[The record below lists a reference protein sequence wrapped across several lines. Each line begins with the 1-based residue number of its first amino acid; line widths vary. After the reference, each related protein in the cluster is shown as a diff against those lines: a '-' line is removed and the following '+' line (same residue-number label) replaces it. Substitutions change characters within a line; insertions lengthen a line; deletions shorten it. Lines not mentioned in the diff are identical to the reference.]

1 MILLLLSISATCP
14 TSLGFAGAE
23 GQQTGSA
30 PLSMAAAAAA
40 GGRDRGLEE
49 ELTCSI
55 CLHLYVD
62 PVLLGCPHTFCR
74 ECIVSVWRDGACA
87 CPECRRVL
95 PFGSKEE
102 MRKQLEKNFKLAS
115 IVDRFSSLSTQGER
129 PLKELNPS
137 LARVRLLNLDLCA
150 QHGKA
155 LAMFCREHSAFVCTD
170 CITSSAHR
178 GHKIMSAE
186 EVGRQAKESLSR
198 SLQQLMTH
206 NGKVA
211 ARLNILKNTEA
222 NVEGTSAAFDKSIDD
237 AFNTAIKSLEEERAT
252 LKQLAHAEQSK
263 LLGLIH
269 GQMAPR
275 EKMVAEMVAV
285 TKEVQA
291 ALQETNHVRAIQ
303 VSGELER
310 RITAAMMKNPPND
323 NIVTRDLFSSL
334 HGLLQSLSPR
344 ISNWKTENAM
354 LRNFRS
360 PTLDEDTLHYQLD
373 ADDCGKALSLSRP
386 LRRRRDVTEGC
397 EAFSYWRQA
406 LCEEGYTSGLHYWEV
421 DVSECVEWCVGVCY
435 GSMERS
441 GNTSDAE
448 LGENAESWCI
458 KYRDDDDDDDDGNL
472 SAFHDAEQ
480 TDIEISCDG
489 GRSGWHIDRVGILLD
504 CDMDRLSFYDVSQAR
519 VHLHTYYFVQYD
531 GPLFP
536 AFKVLDGSITIATC
550 PRSCAGLC

>member
-1 MILLLLSISATCP
+1 M
-14 TSLGFAGAE
+14 AE
-23 GQQTGSA
+23 
-30 PLSMAAAAAA
+30 AAAA
-40 GGRDRGLEE
+40 GGLDRGLEE

-55 CLHLYVD
+55 CLQLYVD

-74 ECIVSVWRDGACA
+74 ECIVSAWRDGACA

-95 PFGSKEE
+95 PFGSKEQ
-102 MRKQLEKNFKLAS
+102 MRQQLVKNFKLAS
-115 IVDRFSSLSTQGER
+115 IVDRFSSLSLEGER
-129 PLKELNPS
+129 PRKELNPS
-137 LARVRLLNLDLCA
+137 LALARPPNLDLCA

-155 LAMFCREHSAFVCTD
+155 LAMFCQEHGASVCAD
-170 CITSSAHR
+170 CVTSGAHR
-178 GHKIMSAE
+178 GHRLTSTE
-186 EVGRQAKESLSR
+186 EADRQAKESLSC
-198 SLQQLMTH
+198 SLQKLMTH
-206 NGKVA
+206 NGKVS

-237 AFNTAIKSLEEERAT
+237 AFNAAIKSLEEERAT

-263 LLGLIH
+263 LLGLIR

-275 EKMVAEMVAV
+275 EMMVAETVVV

-310 RITAAMMKNPPND
+310 RIMAAMMKNPPND

-334 HGLLQSLSPR
+334 RGLLESLSSR

-373 ADDCGKALSLSRP
+373 ADDSGKALSLSRP

-421 DVSECVEWCVGVCY
+421 DVSECDEWCVGVCC

-458 KYRDDDDDDDDGNL
+458 KYRDDDDDDDDDGNL
-472 SAFHDAEQ
+472 SAFYDAEQ

-489 GRSGWHIDRVGILLD
+489 GRSGCHIDRVGILLD

-519 VHLHTYYFVQYD
+519 VHLHTYYCMQY
-531 GPLFP
+531 GVALFP
-536 AFKVLDGSITIATC
+536 AFKVLDGSVTIATC

>member
-1 MILLLLSISATCP
+1 
-14 TSLGFAGAE
+14 
-23 GQQTGSA
+23 
-30 PLSMAAAAAA
+30 MAAAAAA

-55 CLHLYVD
+55 CLQLYVD

-74 ECIVSVWRDGACA
+74 ECIVSAWHDGACA

-102 MRKQLEKNFKLAS
+102 MRLQLVKNFKLAS
-115 IVDRFSSLSTQGER
+115 IVDRFSSLGTEGER
-129 PLKELNPS
+129 LRKELNPS
-137 LARVRLLNLDLCA
+137 LALARLLNLDLCA
-150 QHGKA
+150 QHGKP
-155 LAMFCREHSAFVCTD
+155 LAMFCQEHGTSVCAN
-170 CITSSAHR
+170 CVTSGAHR
-178 GHKIMSAE
+178 GHELTSAE
-186 EVGRQAKESLSR
+186 EADRQAKESLSC
-198 SLQQLMTH
+198 SLQKLMTY

-222 NVEGTSAAFDKSIDD
+222 NVEGTSTAFDKSIDD
-237 AFNTAIKSLEEERAT
+237 AFNAAIKFLEEERAT

-263 LLGLIH
+263 LLGLIR

-275 EKMVAEMVAV
+275 EMMVAEMVAV
-285 TKEVQA
+285 TKEAQA

-334 HGLLQSLSPR
+334 RGLLQSLSSR

-360 PTLDEDTLHYQLD
+360 PTLDEDSLHYQLD
-373 ADDCGKALSLSRP
+373 ADDGGKALSLSRP

-406 LCEEGYTSGLHYWEV
+406 LCEEGYISGLHYWEV
-421 DVSECVEWCVGVCY
+421 DVSECDGWCVGICC
-435 GSMERS
+435 GSMERR
-441 GNTSDAE
+441 GKTSDAE

-458 KYRDDDDDDDDGNL
+458 EYTDDDDDEDDGNL

-489 GRSGWHIDRVGILLD
+489 GRSICHIDRVGILLD
-504 CDMDRLSFYDVSQAR
+504 CDMYRLSFYDVSQAR
-519 VHLHTYYFVQYD
+519 VHLHTFCFEQFYT
-531 GPLFP
+531 PLFP
-536 AFKVLDGSITIATC
+536 AFKVLDGSITIASC

>member
-1 MILLLLSISATCP
+1 
-14 TSLGFAGAE
+14 
-23 GQQTGSA
+23 
-30 PLSMAAAAAA
+30 MAAAAAA

-222 NVEGTSAAFDKSIDD
+222 NVE
-237 AFNTAIKSLEEERAT
+237 
-252 LKQLAHAEQSK
+252 
-263 LLGLIH
+263 
-269 GQMAPR
+269 
-275 EKMVAEMVAV
+275 
-285 TKEVQA
+285 
-291 ALQETNHVRAIQ
+291 

-310 RITAAMMKNPPND
+310 RITAVMMKNPPND

-480 TDIEISCDG
+480 TDIEFSCDG
-489 GRSGWHIDRVGILLD
+489 GRRGWHIDRVGILLD
-504 CDMDRLSFYDVSQAR
+504 CDMDRLSFYDVSHAR
-519 VHLHTYYFVQYD
+519 VHLHTYYVVQYD

-536 AFKVLDGSITIATC
+536 AFKVLDDSITIATC